1 MLKRSI
7 FLGLCAAVF
16 LQLASVKADAAIVHP
31 SLGIAADKLSG
42 LTDVRW
48 VCGPYRCAWI
58 PNYRGKV
65 VVYPHMRGWVRPRS
79 PHCYYARGIF
89 GGWTLICP

>member
-7 FLGLCAAVF
+7 FIGLLAGALLHGFSVNAHAAP
-16 LQLASVKADAAIVHP
+16 ANP
-31 SLGIAADKLSG
+31 SLGKIAAAVS
-42 LTDVRW
+42 DVNTIRW

-58 PNYRGKV
+58 PNYRGPV

-79 PHCYYARGIF
+79 PHCYYARGVF
-89 GGWTLICP
+89 GGWTRICP